1 MARLDIKKTYKLYIG
16 GAFPRTE
23 SGRYYKLENE
33 KGDLVANLCKSSRKD
48 FRNAVVAARKA
59 QSSWANKTGYN
70 RGQILYRIAEMLE
83 GRAAQFVSELQSMGR
98 SKEAAASEVH
108 DAIDTWVYYAGWC
121 DKYQQLVSAV
131 NPVASSHFNF
141 TVPEPMGVVAQITS
155 PSARLLG
162 LTKMI
167 APAIASGNTVVTL
180 AAENW
185 GHVAISLGE
194 VIHSSDVPGGVI
206 NLLTGSEEELGTH
219 LASHKDVNVLVVG
232 EEDNPKL
239 TEYKTLATD
248 NVKRVFCLRRE
259 DCLEAVSDLVEFKTT
274 WHPVGS

>member
-1 MARLDIKKTYKLYIG
+1 MTRLDIKKTYKLYIG

-33 KGDLVANLCKSSRKD
+33 KGDLVANLCKASRKD

-59 QSSWANKTGYN
+59 QSSWADKTGYN

-83 GRAAQFVSELQSMGR
+83 GRAAQFISELQSMGL
-98 SKEAAASEVH
+98 STKEATKEVH

-141 TVPEPMGVVAQITS
+141 TVPEPMGVVAQIVS
-155 PSARLLG
+155 PSDRLLG
-162 LTKMI
+162 LTQMI

-194 VIHSSDVPGGVI
+194 VVHSSDVPGGVI

-219 LASHKDVNVLVVG
+219 FASHKDVDALVVG
-232 EEDNPKL
+232 EKDNPKL
-239 TEYKTLATD
+239 TEYKTLAAD
-248 NVKRVFCLRRE
+248 NVKRVFCLRQE
-259 DCLEAVSDLVEFKTT
+259 DCLEAVSDLVEYKTT

>member
-141 TVPEPMGVVAQITS
+141 TVPEPMGVVAQIAS

>member
-48 FRNAVVAARKA
+48 FRNAAVAARKA

-98 SKEAAASEVH
+98 SKESAASEVH
-108 DAIDTWVYYAGWC
+108 DAIDAWVYYAGWC

-141 TVPEPMGVVAQITS
+141 TVPEPMGVIAQIAA
-155 PSARLLG
+155 PSARLLR
-162 LTKMI
+162 LTQMI

-206 NLLTGSEEELGTH
+206 NFLTGSEEELGTH
-219 LASHKDVNVLVVG
+219 FASHKDVNVLVVG

-239 TEYKTLATD
+239 TEYKTLAAD
-248 NVKRVFCLRRE
+248 NVKRVFCPRQE

>member
-141 TVPEPMGVVAQITS
+141 TVPEPMGVVAQIAS
-155 PSARLLG
+155 PSA
-162 LTKMI
+162 TKM
-167 APAIASGNTVVTL
+167 
-180 AAENW
+180 
-185 GHVAISLGE
+185 
-194 VIHSSDVPGGVI
+194 
-206 NLLTGSEEELGTH
+206 
-219 LASHKDVNVLVVG
+219 
-232 EEDNPKL
+232 
-239 TEYKTLATD
+239 
-248 NVKRVFCLRRE
+248 
-259 DCLEAVSDLVEFKTT
+259 
-274 WHPVGS
+274 